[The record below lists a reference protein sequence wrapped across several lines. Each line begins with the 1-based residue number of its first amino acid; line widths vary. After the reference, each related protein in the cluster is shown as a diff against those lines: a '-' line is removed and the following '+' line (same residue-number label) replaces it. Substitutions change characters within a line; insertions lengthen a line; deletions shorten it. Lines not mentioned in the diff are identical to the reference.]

1 MAIIGYSIPVPA
13 VVTAQ
18 ETTTLALVD
27 KVVQLE
33 RRISHFV
40 DDSAD
45 LGDTNTDTELKET
58 VR

>member
-1 MAIIGYSIPVPA
+1 MAYSGHTGATPP
-13 VVTAQ
+13 TTG
-18 ETTTLALVD
+18 ETTTTLALVD
-27 KVVQLE
+27 KVIQLE
-33 RRISHFV
+33 RRISRFV

>member
-1 MAIIGYSIPVPA
+1 MAMTGYTGAAP
-13 VVTAQ
+13 
-18 ETTTLALVD
+18 TTTQPDTTTKALID